1 MFYIFFF
8 SFLKN
13 ESTKSGR
20 RREMQ
25 GYKHSD
31 GRRRRRRRMVSYE
44 AWIRTQ
50 IQHGDTAKLKTI
62 GHKTRHVYTYYF
74 QTFN

>member
-1 MFYIFFF
+1 
-8 SFLKN
+8 
-13 ESTKSGR
+13 
-20 RREMQ
+20 MQ